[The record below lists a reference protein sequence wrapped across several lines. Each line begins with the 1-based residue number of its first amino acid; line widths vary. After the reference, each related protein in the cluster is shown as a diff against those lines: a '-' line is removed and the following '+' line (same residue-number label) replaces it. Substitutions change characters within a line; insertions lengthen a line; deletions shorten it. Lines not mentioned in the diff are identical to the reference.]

1 MDGTTAL
8 WTLVIASI
16 LATYLWRF
24 LGTLFS
30 KRIDP
35 DGALFQWVTC
45 VSYCMLAGLISR
57 MILVPVGNLAS
68 VPLWIRLLGVLAA
81 LAIFFVAG
89 RIMLVA
95 VGSGLAVFVGLAAAL
110 NI

>member
-1 MDGTTAL
+1 MDSTITL
-8 WTLVIASI
+8 WILVIASI

-24 LGTLFS
+24 LGTVFS

-35 DGALFQWVTC
+35 DGSLFQWVTC

-57 MILVPVGNLAS
+57 MILVPVGNLIE
-68 VPLWIRLLGVLAA
+68 VPLWIRLLGVMVGLAV
-81 LAIFFVAG
+81 FFMAG

-95 VGSGLAVFVGLAAAL
+95 VGSGLAVFIGLATVL

>member
-1 MDGTTAL
+1 MDTTTTL
-8 WTLVIASI
+8 WVLVVASI

-35 DGALFQWVTC
+35 DGPLFQWVTC

-57 MILVPVGNLAS
+57 MILMPVGDLVE
-68 VPLWIRLLGVLAA
+68 VPLWIRLAGVMVGLAA
-81 LAIFFVAG
+81 FFIAG

-95 VGSGLAVFVGLAAAL
+95 VGSGLAVFIGLATVL
-110 NI
+110 NV

>member
-1 MDGTTAL
+1 MDATTTL
-8 WTLVIASI
+8 WILVVASI

-35 DGALFQWVTC
+35 DSALFQWVTC
-45 VSYCMLAGLISR
+45 ISYCMLAGLISR
-57 MILVPVGNLAS
+57 MILVPVGNLVE
-68 VPLWIRLLGVLAA
+68 VPLWIRLAGVVVGLAV
-81 LAIFFVAG
+81 FFIAG

-95 VGSGLAVFVGLAAAL
+95 VGSGLVVFIGLAAAL